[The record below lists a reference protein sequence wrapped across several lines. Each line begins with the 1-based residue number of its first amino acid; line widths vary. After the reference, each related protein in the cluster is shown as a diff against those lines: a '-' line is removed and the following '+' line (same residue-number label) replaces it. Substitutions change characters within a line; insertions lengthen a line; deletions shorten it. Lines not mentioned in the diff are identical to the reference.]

1 MDPVDAWNSEAHVFD
16 EAADHG
22 LSDPAV
28 RGAWQELLASV
39 LPHPPCRIADL
50 GCGTGTL
57 TLLLAEQGHTVDG
70 VDFAPRMVERARN
83 KASNHQA
90 VSIYEGDAFAPP
102 LPAATYDAVVCRHVL
117 WMSPDPVDSL
127 SRWVRLLNP
136 RGRLVIIEGL
146 WSTGT
151 GLTEIRPSRGS
162 KPSDVALRPEPSPT
176 RSSGDDRSPTSDIS
190 SCHRP
195 ATTTLE
201 LRMTDLHQLT
211 GRALVAVND
220 ERARW
225 RYSST
230 RMPRS

>member
-151 GLTEIRPSRGS
+151 GLTANQTVAWVQAIGRRAETRTLTDPQLWGRPI
-162 KPSDVALRPEPSPT
+162 T
-176 RSSGDDRSPTSDIS
+176 
-190 SCHRP
+190 
-195 ATTTLE
+195 
-201 LRMTDLHQLT
+201 
-211 GRALVAVND
+211 D
-220 ERARW
+220 ERYLLLSPPGDEPARW
-225 RYSST
+225 RYSSART
-230 RMPRS
+230 PRS

>member
-151 GLTEIRPSRGS
+151 GLTENQTVAWVQAIGRRAETRTLTDPQLWGRPITDERY
-162 KPSDVALRPEPSPT
+162 LLLSPP
-176 RSSGDDRSPTSDIS
+176 GDDHPRTP
-190 SCHRP
+190 
-195 ATTTLE
+195 
-201 LRMTDLHQLT
+201 
-211 GRALVAVND
+211 ND
-220 ERARW
+220 
-225 RYSST
+225 
-230 RMPRS
+230 